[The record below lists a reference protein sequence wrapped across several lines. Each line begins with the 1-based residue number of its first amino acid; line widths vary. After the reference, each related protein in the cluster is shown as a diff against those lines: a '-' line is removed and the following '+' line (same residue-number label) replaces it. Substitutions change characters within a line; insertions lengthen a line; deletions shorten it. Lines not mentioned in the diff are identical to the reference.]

1 MPKRFAQKVMSE
13 PFFYVFLKKNAL
25 KCLSYQEKV
34 VPLHRIFAKNLFNHL
49 LTYYESVRNRF
60 HFNSRFV

>member
-1 MPKRFAQKVMSE
+1 MPKRVAQKVHAE
-13 PFFYVFLKKNAL
+13 RFFLCFLKKNTP
-25 KCLSYQEKV
+25 KRLSYQEKV
-34 VPLHRIFAKNLFNHL
+34 VPLHRIFAKTTLNHL